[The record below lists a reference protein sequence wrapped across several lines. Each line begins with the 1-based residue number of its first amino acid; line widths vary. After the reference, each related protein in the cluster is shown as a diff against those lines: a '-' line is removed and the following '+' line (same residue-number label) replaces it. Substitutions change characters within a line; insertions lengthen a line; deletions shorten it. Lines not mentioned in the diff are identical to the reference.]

1 MGSLTHAVIQ
11 HEHRVAIHIPIF
23 SICSIQEDTYLHTY
37 TINLTLQV
45 AIQMTDSKSALFN
58 TKLLIFVK
66 RIYPCISKKN
76 FIAYPSQLFY
86 AMFLFFLFKIIYT
99 NMIFS
104 QFTEDSLD
112 FLKNLSHFHELVM
125 LNNSFIEYLHMHNL

>member
-23 SICSIQEDTYLHTY
+23 SICSIQEEDTNLHTY

-45 AIQMTDSKSALFN
+45 AIQMTDSKTALFN

-76 FIAYPSQLFY
+76 FIAYPS
-86 AMFLFFLFKIIYT
+86 
-99 NMIFS
+99 
-104 QFTEDSLD
+104 
-112 FLKNLSHFHELVM
+112 
-125 LNNSFIEYLHMHNL
+125 